1 MTRSLFCLAIGLSLL
16 ATSCRQQVDET
27 PAADVDT
34 APEPEPATAAAV
46 ENEAIDARYHCDG
59 GNRVDLVGDGRSAR
73 VSMSDGRVVS
83 LGAIAGSKPRTWS
96 DVGLR
101 FVVDGD
107 YAALSQDDTGRT
119 LRCERADE

>member
-1 MTRSLFCLAIGLSLL
+1 MTKPLLCLALGMSLL
-16 ATSCRQQVDET
+16 ASSCRQQVDEA
-27 PAADVDT
+27 PAATDA

-46 ENEAIDARYHCDG
+46 GDEAVDARYRCDD
-59 GNRVDLVGDGRSAR
+59 GNRVDLIRDGRSAR
-73 VSMSDGRVVS
+73 VSMSDGRVVN
-83 LGAIAGSKPRTWS
+83 LGAITDSKPRTWS

-119 LRCERADE
+119 LRCEPADE